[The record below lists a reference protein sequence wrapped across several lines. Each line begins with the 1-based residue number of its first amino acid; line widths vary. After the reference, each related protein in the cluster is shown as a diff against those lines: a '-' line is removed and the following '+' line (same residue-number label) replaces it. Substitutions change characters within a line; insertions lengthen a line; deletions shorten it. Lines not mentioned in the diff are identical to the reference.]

1 MAKKRRGLK
10 HALDKSSDKYKK
22 EIKTILILS
31 AEEAVQ
37 FFQDNF
43 SEREGF
49 LNVTVSKWKKRKRE
63 DKTFKKKGT
72 KRGILIGPGGGTLWR
87 SISRT
92 SLSSKKA
99 VIGIKGKANKYA
111 SVHNYGLRAG
121 RGKGFKM
128 PKRKFMGESRVLNRK
143 IVRLIKKRIKKIL

>member
-1 MAKKRRGLK
+1 MAKKLSPQLIAARKRMK
-10 HALDKSSDKYKK
+10 AEQKK
-22 EIKTILILS
+22 ILTVA

-37 FFQDNF
+37 FFQDKF

-49 LNVTVSKWKKRKRE
+49 LDTRVRKWKPRKRE
-63 DKTFKKKGT
+63 DKTFKTKGT

-92 SLSSKKA
+92 SLNSKRT

-128 PKRKFMGESRVLNRK
+128 PKRQFMGESKTLNRK

>member
-1 MAKKRRGLK
+1 MAKKLSPQLIAARKRMK
-10 HALDKSSDKYKK
+10 AEQKK
-22 EIKTILILS
+22 ILTVA

-49 LNVTVSKWKKRKRE
+49 LDTRVRKWKPRKRE
-63 DKTFKKKGT
+63 DKTFKTKGT

-92 SLSSKKA
+92 SLNSKRT
-99 VIGIKGKANKYA
+99 VIGIKGSKPQKYA

-128 PKRKFMGESRVLNRK
+128 PKRQFMGESKTLNRK